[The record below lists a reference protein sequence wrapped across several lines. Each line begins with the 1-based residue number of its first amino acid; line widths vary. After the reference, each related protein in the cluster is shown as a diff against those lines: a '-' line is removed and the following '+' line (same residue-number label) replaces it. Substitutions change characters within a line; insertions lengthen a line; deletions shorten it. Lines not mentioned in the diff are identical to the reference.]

1 MTATTRLDGIEIAIG
16 HAADADTDAL
26 AALWERAGLTRP
38 WNDPHADIA
47 LARRGPHSTI
57 LVARAVGP
65 QQQARNAVPGPDLRE
80 EGEANRDGEAV
91 AVGRIA
97 GSAMVGHDGHRGWV
111 YYLAVEPELQGK
123 GIGRALLR
131 AVEDWLRARAIPK
144 LMLLVRPDNEKVRGF
159 YLAEGYL
166 EEPRVVFSRRLDGK

>member
-1 MTATTRLDGIEIAIG
+1 MTTQTLDVDGLTIAIG
-16 HAADADTDAL
+16 HASDADTEAL

-57 LVARAVGP
+57 LVAR
-65 QQQARNAVPGPDLRE
+65 
-80 EGEANRDGEAV
+80 EG
-91 AVGRIA
+91 GRIA

-111 YYLAVEPELQGK
+111 YYLAVEPDLQGR
-123 GIGRALLR
+123 GLGRALLR

-159 YLAEGYL
+159 YAAEGYL
-166 EEPRVVFSRRLDGK
+166 EEPRIVFSRRLDGN

>member
-1 MTATTRLDGIEIAIG
+1 MTTQTLDVDGLTIAIG
-16 HAADADTDAL
+16 HATDAEAL

-57 LVARAVGP
+57 LVARDGG
-65 QQQARNAVPGPDLRE
+65 RR
-80 EGEANRDGEAV
+80 EGEG
-91 AVGRIA
+91 IL

-111 YYLAVEPELQGK
+111 YYLAVEPDLQGR
-123 GIGRALLR
+123 GLGRALLR
-131 AVEDWLRARAIPK
+131 AVEDWLRARAVPK

-159 YLAEGYL
+159 YAAEGYV
-166 EEPRVVFSRRLDGK
+166 EEPRIVFSRRLDGN

>member
-1 MTATTRLDGIEIAIG
+1 MTSHTTLADGLDIAIG
-16 HAADADTDAL
+16 HAADADTEAL
-26 AALWERAGLTRP
+26 AGLWTRTGLTRP

-57 LVARAVGP
+57 LVARSGGAIV
-65 QQQARNAVPGPDLRE
+65 
-80 EGEANRDGEAV
+80 
-91 AVGRIA
+91 

-111 YYLAVEPELQGK
+111 YYLAVEPELQGR
-123 GIGRALLR
+123 GLGRTLLR

-159 YLAEGYL
+159 YQAEGYQ
-166 EEPRVVFSRRLDGK
+166 EEPRIVFSRRLDGA

>member
-1 MTATTRLDGIEIAIG
+1 MTTQTIDVDGLQIAIG
-16 HAADADTDAL
+16 HATDADIEAL

-57 LVARAVGP
+57 LVAR
-65 QQQARNAVPGPDLRE
+65 
-80 EGEANRDGEAV
+80 DGE
-91 AVGRIA
+91 RIA

-111 YYLAVEPELQGK
+111 YYLAVEPDLQGR
-123 GIGRALLR
+123 GLGRALLR

-159 YLAEGYL
+159 YASEGYV
-166 EEPRVVFSRRLDGK
+166 EEPRIVFSRRLDGN

>member
-1 MTATTRLDGIEIAIG
+1 MTTQTLDVDGLTIAIG
-16 HAADADTDAL
+16 HATDADTEAL

-57 LVARAVGP
+57 LVAR
-65 QQQARNAVPGPDLRE
+65 
-80 EGEANRDGEAV
+80 EGGS
-91 AVGRIA
+91 IA

-111 YYLAVEPELQGK
+111 YYLAVEPDLQGR
-123 GIGRALLR
+123 GLGRALLR

-159 YLAEGYL
+159 YAAEGYL
-166 EEPRVVFSRRLDGK
+166 EEPRIVFSRRLDGN

>member
-1 MTATTRLDGIEIAIG
+1 MTTQTLDVDGLTVAIG
-16 HAADADTDAL
+16 HASDADTEAL

-57 LVARAVGP
+57 LVAR
-65 QQQARNAVPGPDLRE
+65 
-80 EGEANRDGEAV
+80 EG
-91 AVGRIA
+91 GRVL

-111 YYLAVEPELQGK
+111 YYLAVEPDLQGR
-123 GIGRALLR
+123 GLGRALLR

-159 YLAEGYL
+159 YAAEGYV
-166 EEPRVVFSRRLDGK
+166 EEPRIVFSRRLDGN

>member
-1 MTATTRLDGIEIAIG
+1 MTTQTIDVDGLQIAIG
-16 HAADADTDAL
+16 HATDADIEAL

-47 LARRGPHSTI
+47 LARRGSHSTI
-57 LVARAVGP
+57 LVAR
-65 QQQARNAVPGPDLRE
+65 
-80 EGEANRDGEAV
+80 DG
-91 AVGRIA
+91 GRTGDEKIL

-111 YYLAVEPELQGK
+111 YYLAVEPDLQGR
-123 GIGRALLR
+123 GLGRALLR

-159 YLAEGYL
+159 YASEGYV
-166 EEPRVVFSRRLDGK
+166 EEPRIVFSRRLDGN

>member
-1 MTATTRLDGIEIAIG
+1 MTTQTLDVDGLTIAIG
-16 HAADADTDAL
+16 HASDADTEAL

-57 LVARAVGP
+57 LVAR
-65 QQQARNAVPGPDLRE
+65 
-80 EGEANRDGEAV
+80 DG
-91 AVGRIA
+91 GRIL

-111 YYLAVEPELQGK
+111 YYLAVEPDLQGR
-123 GIGRALLR
+123 GLGRALLR
-131 AVEDWLRARAIPK
+131 AAEDWLRARAVPK

-159 YLAEGYL
+159 YAAEGYV
-166 EEPRVVFSRRLDGK
+166 EEPRIVFSRRLDGN

>member
-1 MTATTRLDGIEIAIG
+1 MTTQTLDVDGLTIAIG
-16 HAADADTDAL
+16 HASDVDTEAL
-26 AALWERAGLTRP
+26 AALWERAGLIRP

-57 LVARAVGP
+57 LVAR
-65 QQQARNAVPGPDLRE
+65 
-80 EGEANRDGEAV
+80 EG
-91 AVGRIA
+91 GRVL

-111 YYLAVEPELQGK
+111 YYLAVEPDLQGR
-123 GIGRALLR
+123 GLGRALLR

-159 YLAEGYL
+159 YAAVGHDEA
-166 EEPRVVFSRRLDGK
+166 PRVVFSRRLDGK

>member
-1 MTATTRLDGIEIAIG
+1 MTTQTLDVDGLTMAIG
-16 HAADADTDAL
+16 HASDADTEAL

-57 LVARAVGP
+57 LVAR
-65 QQQARNAVPGPDLRE
+65 
-80 EGEANRDGEAV
+80 DG
-91 AVGRIA
+91 GRIL

-111 YYLAVEPELQGK
+111 YYLAVEPDLQGR
-123 GIGRALLR
+123 GLGRALLR
-131 AVEDWLRARAIPK
+131 AVEDWLRARAVPK

-159 YLAEGYL
+159 YAAEGYV
-166 EEPRVVFSRRLDGK
+166 EEPRIVFSRRLDGN

>member
-1 MTATTRLDGIEIAIG
+1 MTSHTARVDGIEIAID
-16 HAADADTDAL
+16 HAADADADAL

-57 LVARAVGP
+57 LVARA
-65 QQQARNAVPGPDLRE
+65 E
-80 EGEANRDGEAV
+80 
-91 AVGRIA
+91 GRIA

-111 YYLAVEPELQGK
+111 YYLAVEPELQGR
-123 GIGRALLR
+123 GLGRALLR

-159 YLAEGYL
+159 YQAEGYV

>member
-1 MTATTRLDGIEIAIG
+1 MTTQTLDVDGLTIAIG
-16 HAADADTDAL
+16 HASDADTEAL

-57 LVARAVGP
+57 LVAR
-65 QQQARNAVPGPDLRE
+65 
-80 EGEANRDGEAV
+80 EG
-91 AVGRIA
+91 GRIL

-111 YYLAVEPELQGK
+111 YYLAVEPDLQGR
-123 GIGRALLR
+123 GLGRALLR

-159 YLAEGYL
+159 YAAEGYV
-166 EEPRVVFSRRLDGK
+166 EEPRIVFSRRLDGN

>member
-1 MTATTRLDGIEIAIG
+1 MTTQTLDVDGLTIAIG
-16 HAADADTDAL
+16 HASDADTEAL

-57 LVARAVGP
+57 LVAR
-65 QQQARNAVPGPDLRE
+65 
-80 EGEANRDGEAV
+80 DG
-91 AVGRIA
+91 GRIL

-111 YYLAVEPELQGK
+111 YYLAVEPDLQGR
-123 GIGRALLR
+123 GLGRALLR
-131 AVEDWLRARAIPK
+131 AVEDWLRARAVPK

-159 YLAEGYL
+159 YAAEGYL
-166 EEPRVVFSRRLDGK
+166 EEPRIVFSRRLDGN